1 MVPLRIVTDAD
12 IETGRFGP
20 DRAGIPP
27 LAEPG
32 PAERNRL
39 DGLRIVKR
47 LLRLSSRRDPFIAF
61 AVYTTSSPAAQEAA
75 ELGDEPYGILMHALD
90 LVLRRPPEI
99 WGPGDSEITF
109 DEAWLLGLFLAVEC
123 VTRRETN
130 APDAALAGFVVNHL
144 RQNGVLISATGPG
157 ANILKIRPPLVLQQ
171 PEAEILLDAVETAF
185 AAAVP

>member
-20 DRAGIPP
+20 ERAGIPP

-90 LVLRRPPEI
+90 LVLRRPPEF

-109 DEAWLLGLFLAVEC
+109 DEAWLLGLFLAVERGDEDSLNFL
-123 VTRRETN
+123 VRSR
-130 APDAALAGFVVNHL
+130 VVPPAC
-144 RQNGVLISATGPG
+144 GLITA
-157 ANILKIRPPLVLQQ
+157 LVLSVS
-171 PEAEILLDAVETAF
+171 EIRARYHV
-185 AAAVP
+185 